1 MSTLPKQ
8 TLTAEEFAA
17 LDLGDARSELI
28 EGVIHTMPPTFEDHG
43 KYTMRLSVLLGHY
56 VFTHHLGEMYA
67 AETGFLLAH
76 NPDTVRAPDIAFIQR
91 DRLPSPQPQPR
102 WVPVIPDLV
111 VEVASSG
118 DRPAEIRQKAAMW
131 VDGGVRLVWVVL
143 PGERVVEVY
152 RAGEAVM
159 RLQDIDLLDGGEV
172 VTGFSAPVSAIFD
185 E

>member
-1 MSTLPKQ
+1 MSTLPQQ

-43 KYTMRLSVLLGHY
+43 KYTVRLTVLLGHY
-56 VFTHHLGEMYA
+56 VFTHRLGEMYA
-67 AETGFLLAH
+67 AETGFLLAR

-91 DRLPSPQPQPR
+91 DRLPPPQPKPG
-102 WVPVIPDLV
+102 WVSVIPDLV

-118 DRPAEIRQKAAMW
+118 DRPVEIRWKAAMW
-131 VDGGVRLVWVVL
+131 LDAGVRLVWAVL

-152 RAGEAVM
+152 HAGAAVA
-159 RLQDIDLLDGGEV
+159 RIPDSGALDGADV
-172 VTGFSAPVSAIFD
+172 VPGFSAPVSAIFD